1 MDSQEQRQ
9 PTQTTERGEQEVTHS
24 QIVNTLNGLE
34 VSEFMAF
41 LPSLKQHFIQQI
53 ASFEGGRIRKF
64 SSHWQKIT
72 NDPEV
77 LDMVSGTH
85 IDFQSIP
92 VQTRTKISSK
102 FFPQECTT
110 IQNEI
115 SNLLSKS
122 VIVETHHD
130 PVEFICPIFVR
141 PKKDGTT
148 RMILNLQALNEHVV
162 YIHFK
167 MDTLKD
173 AISLM
178 KPNCFMASIDLKD
191 AYYSVPIAQAHQKY
205 LKFQWANKLYAFT
218 CFPNGLA
225 FCPRKFTKL
234 LKPVYSVLRQ
244 LGHVSSPYIDDS
256 YLQGDD
262 YYSCLANVLDSIR
275 LLYYLGFLIHPEKSV
290 LVPTKRL
297 TILGFILDSAL
308 MRIYMT
314 PAKIAKVI
322 DLCSNH

>member
-1 MDSQEQRQ
+1 
-9 PTQTTERGEQEVTHS
+9 
-24 QIVNTLNGLE
+24 
-34 VSEFMAF
+34 MAF
-41 LPSLKQHFIQQI
+41 LPSLKQHFIQQF
-53 ASFEGGRIRKF
+53 ALFALFEGGRI
-64 SSHWQKIT
+64 T
-72 NDPEV
+72 NDPGV

-92 VQTRTKISSK
+92 VQTCPKISSK
-102 FFPQECTT
+102 LSPQECTT

-130 PVEFICPIFVR
+130 PGEFISPIFVR

-148 RMILNLQALNEHVV
+148 RIILNLQALNEHVV

-167 MDTLKD
+167 IDTLKNT
-173 AISLM
+173 ISLM

-205 LKFQWANKLYAFT
+205 LKFQWENKLYAFT

-262 YYSCLANVLDSIR
+262 YYSCLANVLDTLR

-290 LVPTKRL
+290 LVPTQRL
-297 TILGFILDSAL
+297 TFLGQFQ
-308 MRIYMT
+308 T
-314 PAKIAKVI
+314 
-322 DLCSNH
+322 SNFACTECNSNNR